1 MTSSD
6 PESTDVRAFMMR
18 VAEEFRRLDPSA
30 RPKAVLE
37 PADAA
42 ESFEYTSCG
51 RSSGSADGTT

>member
-1 MTSSD
+1 
-6 PESTDVRAFMMR
+6 MMR